1 MVARLWSSLAKRTKA
16 KYTKQGV
23 TPQRYNAWNKKTKEQ
38 KRALKAK
45 GVDRSGFLG
54 LPPKAPPAGPASRTA
69 PNAGLVATR
78 ATHMLLDDGRPAW
91 AATILRN
98 ALRMTP
104 AELRKAHTISADQWA
119 TFARKQV
126 PENVW
131 FYHK

>member
-1 MVARLWSSLAKRTKA
+1 MVARLWSSLTKRTKA

-54 LPPKAPPAGPASRTA
+54 LPPKTPPAPRTL
-69 PNAGLVATR
+69 PGIGQVATR
-78 ATHMLLDDGRPAW
+78 ATHILLDDGRPAW
-91 AATILRN
+91 AATVLRN
-98 ALRMTP
+98 VLRMNAT
-104 AELRKAHTISADQWA
+104 ELRKASTISADQWA
-119 TFARKQV
+119 TLARKQT